1 MAEDNPADSLPDL
14 TEKQINFVLGI
25 QKGLSK
31 SDAYRHAYDCTKMK
45 PDSIWCNASKLA
57 SSTKVTQWLAYLK
70 ATQLTEALY
79 TKEAHIL
86 DMAEAARA
94 CKENKAWSAYVKA
107 TESLGRCAGHYVDKT
122 EITHIKSADKDRDLD
137 RIEKNLGTPARRE
150 AEQRLGIKEL
160 H

>member
-1 MAEDNPADSLPDL
+1 MDNQDLPDL
-14 TEKQINFVLGI
+14 TEKQMNFVLGI

-31 SDAYRHAYDCTKMK
+31 SGAYRKAYNCTKMK

-57 SSTKVTQWLAYLK
+57 SSTKVAQWLAYLK
-70 ATQLTEALY
+70 ATQITEALY

-94 CKENKAWSAYVKA
+94 CKENKSWSAYVKA

-122 EITHIKSADKDRDLD
+122 EITHIKKADIDLLD
-137 RIEKNLGTPARRE
+137 QIEKSLGTPARKE
-150 AEQRLGIKEL
+150 AERRLGIKAL

>member
-1 MAEDNPADSLPDL
+1 MDNQDLPDL
-14 TEKQINFVLGI
+14 TEKQLNFVLGI

-31 SDAYRHAYDCTKMK
+31 SDAYRQAYDCTKMK

-57 SSTKVTQWLAYLK
+57 SSTKVAQWLAYLK
-70 ATQLTEALY
+70 ATQISEAIY

-107 TESLGRCAGHYVDKT
+107 IESLGRCAGHYVDKS
-122 EITHIKSADKDRDLD
+122 EITHIKGTDKDMLD
-137 RIEKNLGTPARRE
+137 KLENVLGPDARRE
-150 AEQRLGIKEL
+150 AEQRLGIL

>member
-1 MAEDNPADSLPDL
+1 MDNPADSLPDL

-70 ATQLTEALY
+70 ATQITEALY

-107 TESLGRCAGHYVDKT
+107 VESLGRCAGHYADKT
-122 EITHIKSADKDRDLD
+122 EITHIKSADKDLLD
-137 RIEKNLGTPARRE
+137 RIEKNLGTPARIE
-150 AEQRLGIKEL
+150 AEQRLGIKEP

>member
-1 MAEDNPADSLPDL
+1 MDNQDLPDL
-14 TEKQINFVLGI
+14 TEKQLNFVLGI

-31 SDAYRHAYDCTKMK
+31 SDAYRQAYDCTKMK

-107 TESLGRCAGHYVDKT
+107 VESLGRCAGHYVDKA
-122 EITHIKSADKDRDLD
+122 EINHIRSADIDLLD
-137 RIEKNLGTPARRE
+137 RIEKAFGLEARHKAERDMGYKLGN
-150 AEQRLGIKEL
+150 KEL

>member
-1 MAEDNPADSLPDL
+1 MDNQDLPDL
-14 TEKQINFVLGI
+14 TEKQLNFVLGI

-31 SDAYRHAYDCTKMK
+31 SDAYRQAYDCTKMK

-57 SSTKVTQWLAYLK
+57 SSTKVAQWLAYLK
-70 ATQLTEALY
+70 ATQISEAIY

-107 TESLGRCAGHYVDKT
+107 VESLGRCAGHYVDKS
-122 EITHIKSADKDRDLD
+122 EITHIKGTDKDMLD
-137 RIEKNLGTPARRE
+137 KLENVLGLEARRE
-150 AEQRLGIKEL
+150 AEQRLGIL

>member
-1 MAEDNPADSLPDL
+1 MDNQDLPDL
-14 TEKQINFVLGI
+14 TEKQLNFVLGI

-31 SDAYRHAYDCTKMK
+31 SDAYRQAYDCTKMK
-45 PDSIWCNASKLA
+45 PDSIWCNARKLA

-70 ATQLTEALY
+70 ATQITVALY

-107 TESLGRCAGHYVDKT
+107 VESLGRCAGHYVDKS
-122 EITHIKSADKDRDLD
+122 EITHIKGTDKDMLD
-137 RIEKNLGTPARRE
+137 KLENVLGPDARRE
-150 AEQRLGIKEL
+150 AEQRLGIL

>member
-1 MAEDNPADSLPDL
+1 MDNQDLPDL
-14 TEKQINFVLGI
+14 TEKQMNFVLGI

-31 SDAYRHAYDCTKMK
+31 SDAYRKAYDCTKMK

-57 SSTKVTQWLAYLK
+57 SSTKVAQWLAYLK
-70 ATQLTEALY
+70 ATQITEALY
-79 TKEAHIL
+79 TKEAHFQ

-94 CKENKAWSAYVKA
+94 CKENKSWSAYVKA

-122 EITHIKSADKDRDLD
+122 EITHIQAADKDLLD
-137 RIEKNLGTPARRE
+137 NIEKQLGPDARRE
-150 AEQRLGIKEL
+150 AERRLGMKL

>member
-1 MAEDNPADSLPDL
+1 MDNQDLPDL
-14 TEKQINFVLGI
+14 TEKQLNFVLGI

-31 SDAYRHAYDCTKMK
+31 SDAYRQAYDCSKMK

-57 SSTKVTQWLAYLK
+57 SSTKVAQWLAYLK
-70 ATQLTEALY
+70 ATQITEAIY

-107 TESLGRCAGHYVDKT
+107 VESLGRCAGHYVDKS
-122 EITHIKSADKDRDLD
+122 EITHIKGTDKDMLD
-137 RIEKNLGTPARRE
+137 KLENVLGLEARRE
-150 AEQRLGIKEL
+150 AEQRLGIL

>member
-1 MAEDNPADSLPDL
+1 MDNQDLPDL
-14 TEKQINFVLGI
+14 TEKQMNFVLGI

-31 SDAYRHAYDCTKMK
+31 SDAYRKAYDCTKMK

-57 SSTKVTQWLAYLK
+57 SSTKVAQWLAYLK
-70 ATQLTEALY
+70 ATQITEALY
-79 TKEAHIL
+79 TKEAHFQ

-107 TESLGRCAGHYVDKT
+107 TESLGRCAGHYVDKV
-122 EITHIKSADKDRDLD
+122 EIEHTRKSDVDLLEQ
-137 RIEKNLGTPARRE
+137 IERSLGHSARVE
-150 AEQRLGIKEL
+150 AERRLGL

>member
-1 MAEDNPADSLPDL
+1 MENQSDSLPDL
-14 TEKQINFVLGI
+14 TEKQMNFVLGM

-31 SDAYRHAYDCTKMK
+31 SDAYRQAYDCTNMK

-57 SSTKVTQWLAYLK
+57 SSTKVAPWLAYLK
-70 ATQLTEALY
+70 ANQITEAVY
-79 TKEAHIL
+79 TKQQHLA
-86 DMAEAARA
+86 DMAEAARV

-122 EITHIKSADKDRDLD
+122 EITDIKQKDKDLLD
-137 RIEKNLGTPARRE
+137 ELEKVLGPEVRKA
-150 AEQRLGIKEL
+150 AEERLGYKDL

>member
-1 MAEDNPADSLPDL
+1 MDKQADSLPDL
-14 TEKQINFVLGI
+14 TEKQLLFVIGI

-31 SDAYRHAYDCTKMK
+31 SDAYRQAYDCTRMK

-57 SSTKVTQWLAYLK
+57 SSTKVAQWLAYLK
-70 ATQLTEALY
+70 ATQITEALY
-79 TKEAHIL
+79 TKEKHIL

-94 CKENKAWSAYVKA
+94 CKENKAWAAYVKA

-122 EITHIKSADKDRDLD
+122 EITHIKSADKDLLD
-137 RIEKNLGTPARRE
+137 RLENMLGPEARRE
-150 AEQRLGIKEL
+150 AAQRLGIKEL

>member
-1 MAEDNPADSLPDL
+1 MDNQDLPDL
-14 TEKQINFVLGI
+14 TEKQLNFVLGI

-31 SDAYRHAYDCTKMK
+31 SDAYRQAYDCTKMK

-57 SSTKVTQWLAYLK
+57 SSAKVAQWLAYLK
-70 ATQLTEALY
+70 ATQISEAIY

-107 TESLGRCAGHYVDKT
+107 VESLGRCAGHYVDKS
-122 EITHIKSADKDRDLD
+122 EITHIKSTDKQLLD
-137 RIEKNLGTPARRE
+137 KLENVLGPEARRE
-150 AEQRLGIKEL
+150 AEQRLGIL

>member
-1 MAEDNPADSLPDL
+1 MAEDNQADSLPDL
-14 TEKQINFVLGI
+14 TEKQLNFVLGI

-31 SDAYRHAYDCTKMK
+31 SDAYREAYSTEGW
-45 PDSIWCNASKLA
+45 SQAAVWVNASKLA
-57 SSTKVTQWLAYLK
+57 SNAKVSLWLAYLK

-107 TESLGRCAGHYVDKT
+107 VESMGRCAGHYVDKT
-122 EITHIKSADKDRDLD
+122 EITHVKSADKDLLD